1 MYTQV
6 QSSFTSLS
14 LKQAINIENC
24 LALMGI
30 RHYKVYVTGGP
41 ENLNK
46 QKLMT
51 QSSRNGKYFNPT
63 WIPKYH
69 MIPVKI
75 KNIKHNKKVNNMHF
89 LKSKAVNVD
98 NFFWSAPFD
107 PVIGNAHLTS
117 LSMCSIS
124 PWPRQTREQVISEPI
139 RVPDLKSLTNR
150 WPK

>member
-14 LKQAINIENC
+14 LKQAINIKNC

-69 MIPVKI
+69 MIPVNRWKSRISSTI
-75 KNIKHNKKVNNMHF
+75 KRSI
-89 LKSKAVNVD
+89 
-98 NFFWSAPFD
+98 
-107 PVIGNAHLTS
+107 ICTS
-117 LSMCSIS
+117 SSQKLSMLTTFSDQHLLTPLLEVLTWHRYQC
-124 PWPRQTREQVISEPI
+124 
-139 RVPDLKSLTNR
+139 VPYLRDRARLGSR
-150 WPK
+150 WYRNQFVFRI